1 MAKKLGDIFG
11 NMDEVFAN
19 AKIPDFDE
27 VLSRTRTFTE
37 EVSKKSAERIE
48 ISRKKVECLDIKAK
62 LAKAYEKFGRLEYA
76 VYSGET
82 ADENVVASVASD
94 IAVLLNKL
102 NCIMAELDAAKNEVD
117 SKPADSGE

>member
-1 MAKKLGDIFG
+1 MAKKLGDFFG
-11 NMDEVFAN
+11 SMDEMLAN

-37 EVSKKSAERIE
+37 EVSKKSAEKIE

-82 ADENVVASVASD
+82 ADENVVASVAAD
-94 IAVLLNKL
+94 IAALLNKL
-102 NCIMAELDAAKNEVD
+102 NTIMAELDGYKKEVD
-117 SKPADSGE
+117 AKPTNSGE